1 MRAALRP
8 VLTFFLLLLCAAL
21 LAGCG
26 ARSWHKGG
34 VRGTRP
40 YTVRGKTYYPLKS
53 AKGFVEEGTASWYGP
68 GFHGKTTANG
78 EIYNQYA
85 MTAAHKLL
93 PLGTKV
99 RVTHMGNGRSII
111 VRINDRG
118 PFVDDRVIDLS
129 RAAANRLNI
138 LGPGTARVR
147 IQSLGGVPT
156 IQDDGDMTGPFYVQ
170 VGAFANRENADSLIR
185 VLSQNGKSGRLIF
198 GSNSMWNVQVGPW
211 PDSFGAQRQLEM
223 FRVLYPGAFV
233 VGDN

>member
-1 MRAALRP
+1 MTAALRP
-8 VLTFFLLLLCAAL
+8 VATFLLLLLCAVL

-53 AKGFVEEGTASWYGP
+53 ARGFVEEGTASWYGP

-78 EIYNQYA
+78 ETYNQYA

-147 IQSLGGVPT
+147 IQSLGGVAT
-156 IQDDGDMTGPFYVQ
+156 MQENGDM
-170 VGAFANRENADSLIR
+170 L
-185 VLSQNGKSGRLIF
+185 
-198 GSNSMWNVQVGPW
+198 GSTP
-211 PDSFGAQRQLEM
+211 
-223 FRVLYPGAFV
+223 
-233 VGDN
+233 